1 MRILHIIP
9 SLRKG
14 GAERLALDICI
25 ELSKRNGVEVALV
38 ALHKENAYQSLSNQ
52 INFHVI
58 EAKYIPS
65 LSGKASVKV
74 DALMHF
80 IREFKPDVIHS
91 HLFEAEMASRCKLV
105 DGVKYFTHCHDN
117 MHQLKKFSWK
127 TLFNKKLL
135 TEFYERYL
143 ILRQYKKCNNSFV
156 AISTHTQQYFFQNLP
171 KTFQHRIHLQHN
183 AIHFEQFH
191 AVYSPRKTMPL
202 KLINAGS
209 FVAKK
214 NQQFLVD
221 VMLSL
226 VTKAYGVDLILLG
239 DGSLRNSVIDKVKSL
254 GLESKIHLPGN
265 VEDVPTYLSQ
275 ASIYVHSATYE
286 PFGLVLIE
294 AMAAGLPVVCLDG
307 GGNRDII
314 EQNKNGIMIYEQNAE
329 AFANAILQIANNE
342 ELYRKMSNYAVNFA
356 RGFDIKPYVDK
367 LLNLYAS

>member
-25 ELSKRNGVEVALV
+25 ELSKRNGVEVALI

-52 INFHVI
+52 INFSVI

-65 LSGKASVKV
+65 LSGKATVKV
-74 DALMHF
+74 DALMRF

-91 HLFEAEMASRCKLV
+91 HLFEAEMVSRYELV

-127 TLFNKKLL
+127 TLLNKKLL

-156 AISTHTQQYFFQNLP
+156 AISKHTAQYFKQILP
-171 KTFQHRIHLQHN
+171 SEFRVHKLLN
-183 AIHFEQFH
+183 AIDFETFNSK
-191 AVYSPRKTMPL
+191 YYIKKPKPL
-202 KLINAGS
+202 RLVNIGS
-209 FVAKK
+209 FNENK
-214 NQQFLVD
+214 NQKFLIEVLLELKRKKEYDFFLTFCGTGKTEILVKEIVEKNSLQKHVLFKGQVD
-221 VMLSL
+221 NIEEVLNDSTL
-226 VTKAYGVDLILLG
+226 
-239 DGSLRNSVIDKVKSL
+239 
-254 GLESKIHLPGN
+254 
-265 VEDVPTYLSQ
+265 
-275 ASIYVHSATYE
+275 YVHSAKSE
-286 PFGLVLIE
+286 ALGLTMLE

-314 EQNKNGIMIYEQNAE
+314 EQNKNGIMIYEQSAE
-329 AFANAILQIANNE
+329 AFANAILQIANDE
-342 ELYRKMSNYAVNFA
+342 DIYRKMSSYAVNFA
-356 RGFDIKPYVDK
+356 REFDIKPYVDR
-367 LLNLYAS
+367 LLNLYAA